1 MSERKAWIIPFL
13 FVVAIIAVIWLCV
26 LDAQEMERQH
36 CKRDGQTREQMYWN
50 YIYDS
55 KGNIVSMYPTWYT
68 EYHYTCDDHPR
79 WR

>member
-1 MSERKAWIIPFL
+1 MSERKAWIMPFL
-13 FVVAIIAVIWLCV
+13 FVVAVIAVVWLCI
-26 LDAQEMERQH
+26 LDGQEMEQQH
-36 CKRDGQTREQMYWN
+36 CKQDGQTREVMHWN

-55 KGNIVSMYPTWYT
+55 KGGIASMYPTWYT